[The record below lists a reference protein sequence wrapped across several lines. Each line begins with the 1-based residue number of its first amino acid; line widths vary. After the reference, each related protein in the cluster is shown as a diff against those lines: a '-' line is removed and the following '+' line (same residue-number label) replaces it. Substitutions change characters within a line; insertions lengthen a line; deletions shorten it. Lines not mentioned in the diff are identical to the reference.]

1 MPLRRAA
8 AAVVLFAAASA
19 AHAQIAINEGFD
31 NVATLAASGWIRAN
45 ASATP
50 GTTPGWVQGD
60 QTIFAAQAGAPQ
72 SYVSANYNNAAA
84 GGTLASWL
92 ISPTFSTQ
100 NAGYVSFYTR
110 ADILPNLVDQLAW
123 GFSHGGSS
131 FADFTIGSAHTI
143 GGDWSQVRIDFGP
156 QGAGTFGRFAIVYT
170 GSADLA
176 NYVGVDT
183 FTVAVPE
190 PETWALMLAGLAG
203 LGVLKRRRAIR
214 R

>member
-1 MPLRRAA
+1 MSLRRTV

-19 AHAQIAINEGFD
+19 AHAQFVINEGFD
-31 NVATLAASGWIRAN
+31 NVATLASRGWILTN
-45 ASATP
+45 ASSPIGST
-50 GTTPGWVQGD
+50 GWFQGD
-60 QTIFAAQAGAPQ
+60 QTIFAAQAGPPQ
-72 SYVSANYNNAAA
+72 AYIAANFNNAAA
-84 GGTLASWL
+84 GGTLANWL

-100 NAGYVSFYTR
+100 DPGFVRFYAR
-110 ADILPNLVDQLAW
+110 ADIVPQFMDQLAW

-131 FADFTIGSAHTI
+131 FADFSIGAPHTI
-143 GGDWSQVRIDFGP
+143 GADWTQFQINFAA
-156 QGAGTFGRFAIVYT
+156 QGVGSTGRFAIVYT

-183 FTVAVPE
+183 FAVAVPE

-203 LGVLKRRRAIR
+203 LGVLKRRRALR